1 MSTSERLRESALLDA
16 ERRLDSFLA
25 MKRRLKSEIIDMI
38 AAKGGLHD
46 ARHTSN
52 QLDDMLDDA
61 FGKRQRE
68 LEAAVDEERGV

>member
-1 MSTSERLRESALLDA
+1 MSTSERIREATILDG
-16 ERRLDSFLA
+16 ERRLDSFRA
-25 MKRRLKSEIIDMI
+25 MKARLKSEIIDLI

-61 FGKRQRE
+61 FGKRERE
-68 LEAAVDEERGV
+68 LERAIDEERGP

>member
-1 MSTSERLRESALLDA
+1 MNTSRRHREATILDG
-16 ERRLDSFLA
+16 ERRLDSFRA
-25 MKRRLKSEIIDMI
+25 MKARLKSEIIDLI

-61 FGKRQRE
+61 FGKRERE
-68 LEAAVDEERGV
+68 LEAAIDAERGV